1 MLSTVDYIRS
11 YKILLDNGC
20 IIYSGCIWILT
31 STSLSRYQ
39 SHYAGLTPR
48 YKPVLPFQIYR
59 DSCVN
64 QLLTLL
70 DGTRE
75 MNNILVVCLTNRK
88 DMLDDA
94 LLRPGRLE
102 VHLEI
107 GLPTAEGRTEIL
119 DILFLSLVEE
129 GYVTPTDRD
138 LWIAQISKRTDGC
151 SGADLSGVMRN
162 AAAHAI
168 DRWQGDHCEGRGSV
182 NSLRYEWDD
191 FDRAVQAIDN

>member
-1 MLSTVDYIRS
+1 
-11 YKILLDNGC
+11 
-20 IIYSGCIWILT
+20 
-31 STSLSRYQ
+31 
-39 SHYAGLTPR
+39 
-48 YKPVLPFQIYR
+48 
-59 DSCVN
+59 
-64 QLLTLL
+64 
-70 DGTRE
+70 
-75 MNNILVVCLTNRK
+75 
-88 DMLDDA
+88 MLDDA

-107 GLPTAEGRTEIL
+107 GLPTAEGRADIL